1 MTAGL
6 NVPRGQLPLAVG
18 RIGAQLANVRKLP
31 QVLAHSSIR
40 DRTAPLHP
48 TVARS

>member
-6 NVPRGQLPLAVG
+6 NVPRGQLRLG
-18 RIGAQLANVRKLP
+18 RRIGAQLANVRELP
-31 QVLAHSSIR
+31 QALAHSSIPYR
-40 DRTAPLHP
+40 AAPLHP